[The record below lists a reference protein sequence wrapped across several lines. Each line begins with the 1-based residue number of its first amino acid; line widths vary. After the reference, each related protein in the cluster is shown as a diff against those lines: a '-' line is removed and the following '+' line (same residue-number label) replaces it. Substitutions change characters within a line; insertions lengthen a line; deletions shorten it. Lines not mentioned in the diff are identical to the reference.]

1 MPSGLQWSK
10 RICLY
15 ILHEAE
21 SRDVNLVVMGAK
33 GHSKVE
39 LVLMGSVTEKVV
51 RETESIPVWVVK

>member
-1 MPSGLQWSK
+1 
-10 RICLY
+10 
-15 ILHEAE
+15 
-21 SRDVNLVVMGAK
+21 MGAK